1 MALFR
6 RPQPAEE
13 RKHRKQ
19 IHKAVL
25 PRLFDKRG
33 NIAQTKVACFQK
45 GSGGWGDGGF
55 VRGDL
60 ASKRSRGAL
69 TQTCERGWGVA
80 VKEGGRGIIKL
91 GAVTVVEV
99 ASLT

>member
-69 TQTCERGWGVA
+69 TQTCERGV
-80 VKEGGRGIIKL
+80 GGGIIKL

>member
-1 MALFR
+1 MFSSCNIKTVIRTCKSGSSPAR
-6 RPQPAEE
+6 RPEAAQE

-45 GSGGWGDGGF
+45 GSGGGEG
-55 VRGDL
+55 GDL
-60 ASKRSRGAL
+60 ASKHSRGAL
-69 TQTCERGWGVA
+69 TQTCERGVGS
-80 VKEGGRGIIKL
+80 G
-91 GAVTVVEV
+91 
-99 ASLT
+99 